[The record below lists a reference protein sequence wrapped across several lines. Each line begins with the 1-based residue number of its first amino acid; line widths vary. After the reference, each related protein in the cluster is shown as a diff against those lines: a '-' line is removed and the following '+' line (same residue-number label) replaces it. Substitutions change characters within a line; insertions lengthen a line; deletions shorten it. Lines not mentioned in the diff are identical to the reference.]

1 MRSIAV
7 TGSRDTGGRSE
18 AEFESLLAAYLGP
31 FADADSS
38 WQLGGASGIDT
49 LALSWLLRHSV
60 SRLTVAVPVRLADQ
74 PADARE
80 QVENARAADR
90 LDQLVE
96 LAHPEGR
103 GEASYELRN
112 RWLVDHSSLVV
123 GFPLTSEPDGS
134 GTWQTLQYAAHR
146 KLPRLIVPLTDR

>member
-7 TGSRDTGGRSE
+7 TGSRDTGGRNE
-18 AEFESLLAAYLGP
+18 AEFENLLAAYLGP
-31 FADADSS
+31 FADADSH

-60 SRLTVAVPVRLADQ
+60 SHLTVAVPVRLADQ
-74 PADARE
+74 PADARAP
-80 QVENARAADR
+80 VENARAIGR

-103 GEASYELRN
+103 GEAAYEIRN
-112 RWLVDHSSLVV
+112 RWLVDHSALVV

-134 GTWQTLQYAAHR
+134 GTWQTLQYAARR
-146 KLPRLIVPLTDR
+146 KLPRLVIPLTDR